1 MRGANL
7 HLSGG
12 ELRKNRGGSYHSQSQ
27 MWNQKNLHWQKC
39 VIILFKKHSSCLWTG
54 SWQGPPSG
62 VISGFA
68 CGVSLPPRS
77 HLRGPET
84 KRQDWPEWRVCHH
97 TFLPIRI
104 KQGCPSPFL
113 HPKLM
118 QCQTQLTCC
127 FFWKISCYSGHQWLG
142 EKPTNAAQLLSPLL
156 GSSENSVTLIEC
168 QSPLLPLIP
177 PSSSLP
183 PCGFWAPWRK
193 GALLTFL
200 FPCWHRMFGKGET
213 PPLWKGQWVSGIC
226 FGPEG
231 FRLHSPDNLHPQN
244 IPAKPEDWVGDTSLH
259 CLGAWLSS
267 PIPPPKVAIPS

>member
-1 MRGANL
+1 MHVPHGISISRAQKQLRTGCSGLSSFLHDPPPRANC
-7 HLSGG
+7 GP
-12 ELRKNRGGSYHSQSQ
+12 
-27 MWNQKNLHWQKC
+27 
-39 VIILFKKHSSCLWTG
+39 SCPGLL
-54 SWQGPPSG
+54 
-62 VISGFA
+62 ISPG
-68 CGVSLPPRS
+68 LPP
-77 HLRGPET
+77 L
-84 KRQDWPEWRVCHH
+84 
-97 TFLPIRI
+97 
-104 KQGCPSPFL
+104 PSPFL

-193 GALLTFL
+193 GALSTFL

-213 PPLWKGQWVSGIC
+213 PPLWKGQ
-226 FGPEG
+226 
-231 FRLHSPDNLHPQN
+231 
-244 IPAKPEDWVGDTSLH
+244 
-259 CLGAWLSS
+259 
-267 PIPPPKVAIPS
+267 